1 MNEKYN
7 ALFTPWKIGN
17 VEIKNRIVQC
27 SMGGTSLFGWMEP
40 NHFDKEAAYFLLN
53 RAQDGVGLILPGMQC
68 IRDPLGIPG
77 RKWLYQNDQMFK
89 QLKEYMVEF
98 HKTGAKLFIQLAAGM
113 GRSMAINGWM
123 TKLAKNN
130 VLNKIASPIVD
141 VQYICASA
149 SEVPNR
155 WKEDVMSRPL
165 TVKEIEDMVY
175 AFGQTAKKL
184 RAAGVDGVEIHAV
197 HEGYLLDQ
205 FTMANWNH
213 RTDKYG
219 GSLENR
225 ARFPLMIVDAIRK
238 RCPKLPIEYRFSA
251 NDFMEGGFGPEEGIE
266 FAKMLDGKVD
276 LIHITSSS
284 FFDPSCGKLFPSMF
298 TERGVNIPLAASI
311 KAAVKT
317 PVCTVGR
324 ISDLKQADEAIAR
337 GEVDM
342 VAAGRAFFADPSW
355 VDKAYHGHEDEI
367 VPCLRCGTCV
377 PCAFGPAHYTPF
389 HAHIRKCAVNPVLG
403 REWQVNIM
411 PPGPR
416 KKVLVIGG
424 GPGGMQAALT
434 AAERG
439 HDVTL
444 CEKSD
449 HLGGLINVVVEAP
462 FKDEYRRYLNLKIR
476 KVKESNIDLRMN
488 TFMSPEDAKAFGADV
503 VILAIG
509 AHPIKPPFPG
519 ADLPMIH
526 TIDEVRSIEVGKNV
540 VIIGGGPQ
548 GAEEGLVLQQEGK
561 SVTVVEMRDQIC
573 LGAPYLHYTA
583 VNKEY
588 LKEGAPKAL
597 VNSKCISI
605 SSEGV
610 LIENVQ
616 TGEQTLCPADTVLLA
631 IGMRAD
637 LDEVEAYRD
646 CALEFRKIGDC
657 NKPATMTE
665 AVRLGYDVAFGL

>member
-1 MNEKYN
+1 
-7 ALFTPWKIGN
+7 
-17 VEIKNRIVQC
+17 
-27 SMGGTSLFGWMEP
+27 
-40 NHFDKEAAYFLLN
+40 
-53 RAQDGVGLILPGMQC
+53 
-68 IRDPLGIPG
+68 
-77 RKWLYQNDQMFK
+77 
-89 QLKEYMVEF
+89 
-98 HKTGAKLFIQLAAGM
+98 
-113 GRSMAINGWM
+113 
-123 TKLAKNN
+123 
-130 VLNKIASPIVD
+130 
-141 VQYICASA
+141 
-149 SEVPNR
+149 
-155 WKEDVMSRPL
+155 
-165 TVKEIEDMVY
+165 
-175 AFGQTAKKL
+175 
-184 RAAGVDGVEIHAV
+184 
-197 HEGYLLDQ
+197 
-205 FTMANWNH
+205 
-213 RTDKYG
+213 
-219 GSLENR
+219 
-225 ARFPLMIVDAIRK
+225 
-238 RCPKLPIEYRFSA
+238 
-251 NDFMEGGFGPEEGIE
+251 
-266 FAKMLDGKVD
+266 
-276 LIHITSSS
+276 
-284 FFDPSCGKLFPSMF
+284 
-298 TERGVNIPLAASI
+298 
-311 KAAVKT
+311 
-317 PVCTVGR
+317 
-324 ISDLKQADEAIAR
+324 
-337 GEVDM
+337 
-342 VAAGRAFFADPSW
+342 
-355 VDKAYHGHEDEI
+355 
-367 VPCLRCGTCV
+367 
-377 PCAFGPAHYTPF
+377 
-389 HAHIRKCAVNPVLG
+389 
-403 REWQVNIM
+403 M

-519 ADLPMIH
+519 ADLPMVH

-548 GAEEGLVLQQEGK
+548 GAEECLVLQQEGK
-561 SVTVVEMRDQIC
+561 NVTVVEMRDQIC

>member
-1 MNEKYN
+1 MQIYQSLTPIHAPQGSAVALGYFDGVHCGHRAVLGAAVECARAGGLTAAAFTFELPASSTLKGGRILSLPQKHARVASLGIEEYQEAPFDEFRALTPEDFVQKVLVDCFN
-7 ALFTPWKIGN
+7 AKQLFCGDNFTFGARAAGN
-17 VEIKNRIVQC
+17 VERLRELC
-27 SMGGTSLFGWMEP
+27 
-40 NHFDKEAAYFLLN
+40 A
-53 RAQDGVGLILPGMQC
+53 
-68 IRDPLGIPG
+68 PLGIGVHIVP
-77 RKWLYQNDQMFK
+77 
-89 QLKEYMVEF
+89 
-98 HKTGAKLFIQLAAGM
+98 
-113 GRSMAINGWM
+113 MA
-123 TKLAKNN
+123 
-130 VLNKIASPIVD
+130 
-141 VQYICASA
+141 QYGGH
-149 SEVPNR
+149 
-155 WKEDVMSRPL
+155 
-165 TVKEIEDMVY
+165 DMV
-175 AFGQTAKKL
+175 Q
-184 RAAGVDGVEIHAV
+184 IHGA
-197 HEGYLLDQ
+197 HGWLLSQ
-205 FTMANWNH
+205 FMSPLYNH

-377 PCAFGPAHYTPF
+377 PCAYGPAHYTPF

-540 VIIGGGPQ
+540 VIIGGCPQ